1 MSESQRLLNPRIAWI
16 TVLVGVCLFGGLAL
30 RASDGAETQIPHELS
45 TQEAAWN
52 RGDLEAF
59 VETYADDCTFVG
71 KRVLHGKGQLL
82 ARYRARYATGAA
94 MGHLSFGDLEVK
106 RVDDR
111 VAIVTGTW
119 HLERSAKAGGPVG
132 GIFSLVWQRQSGRW
146 RIILDHTTQQ

>member
-1 MSESQRLLNPRIAWI
+1 MSDSQRLPNPRILRIA
-16 TVLVGVCLFGGLAL
+16 VLAGACLFGGLAL
-30 RASDGAETQIPHELS
+30 RASDGAETQIRRELS